1 MDDTL
6 RKLTDFTCDLRYEH
20 LPAAAI
26 HECKRR
32 FIDALGCALGG
43 FTAEPSR
50 IARRTAGKAKAE
62 RTARVLGTLA
72 RTTPELA
79 AFANGVMIRYLD
91 LNDATGSGGGHPSD
105 AFGALLA
112 TADHH
117 RTDGRTFIVA
127 SVILYELYL
136 GFFAGNRIRNRGWD
150 HVVYTVLA
158 GAAGIAKMLG
168 LDHATTAQALSLALT
183 PNMALEVARRGQLS
197 MWKGCAGGNA
207 CRNAVFAVDLAQRGM
222 TGPDRPFEGEHGLW
236 EVAGKF
242 DWPALPQ
249 PQGHYRVADSQIKI
263 YPCEYHGQ
271 SPIEAILAI
280 RGEIDPQEVDQIVVT
295 TYWFAWSEIGSE
307 PEKWH
312 PTTRETADHS
322 IPFLV
327 SAALLYGWVDADTY
341 AAEKMNDPRL
351 RALIAKVQ
359 VIHDKALD
367 AMQPQSN
374 PCRIEIVLKNGE
386 RKRTSVDHP
395 RGHVKNPAS
404 DEDIERKF
412 LGLNQGMMPRARLRQ
427 LIDLC
432 WKLDALDDVSQI
444 TGLFRVPA
452 RYD

>member
-1 MDDTL
+1 MDSTL
-6 RKLTDFTCDLRYEH
+6 RKLTDFTCGLQYEH
-20 LPAAAI
+20 LTPVAV

-32 FIDALGCALGG
+32 FIDALGCAIGG

-50 IARRTAGKAKAE
+50 IAREAAAKVTAQ
-62 RTARVLGTLA
+62 RTARVFGTLV
-72 RTTPELA
+72 RSTPELA

-117 RTDGRTFIVA
+117 RTDGRTFILA

-136 GFFAGNRIRNRGWD
+136 GFFAGNRVRNRGWD
-150 HVVYTVLA
+150 HVVYTVIA

-168 LDHATTAQALSLALT
+168 LDHATTAQAMSLALT
-183 PNMALEVARRGQLS
+183 PNMAMEVARRGQLS

-207 CRNAVFAVDLAQRGM
+207 CRNAVFAVDLAVRGM
-222 TGPDRPFEGEHGLW
+222 TGPDMPFEGEHGLW

-242 DWPALPQ
+242 EWPALPQ
-249 PQGHYRVADSQIKI
+249 PGGHFRVADSQIKI

-280 RGEIDPQEVDQIVVT
+280 RDQVDPAAVAEIVVT

-307 PEKWH
+307 PEKWN

-327 SAALLYGWVDADTY
+327 SAALLYGWVDAQTY
-341 AAEKMNDPRL
+341 APEKMHDPRL
-351 RALIAKVQ
+351 RALIAKVK
-359 VIHDKALD
+359 VVYDRAIRA
-367 AMQPQSN
+367 
-374 PCRIEIVLKNGE
+374 
-386 RKRTSVDHP
+386 
-395 RGHVKNPAS
+395 AS
-404 DEDIERKF
+404 R
-412 LGLNQGMMPRARLRQ
+412 
-427 LIDLC
+427 
-432 WKLDALDDVSQI
+432 S
-444 TGLFRVPA
+444 
-452 RYD
+452 